1 MMIQSTN
8 SANSYYSGGF
18 GPSSAPQG
26 VSTGCG
32 GGDGFSPSAEILEE
46 LALVYRMAGG
56 GRHHQ
61 PNEELCNLLG
71 LTPVQSSN
79 GGWQLEGSGLAAD
92 PTSSSNQQQSPNQ
105 QQMPN
110 GLVPVETNNGQ
121 WSLKGTGLVG
131 PSSPNG
137 NNTQQ
142 LPNGLVPVKMN
153 NGQWELEGTGL
164 AG

>member
-1 MMIQSTN
+1 
-8 SANSYYSGGF
+8 
-18 GPSSAPQG
+18 
-26 VSTGCG
+26 
-32 GGDGFSPSAEILEE
+32 
-46 LALVYRMAGG
+46 
-56 GRHHQ
+56 
-61 PNEELCNLLG
+61 
-71 LTPVQSSN
+71 
-79 GGWQLEGSGLAAD
+79 
-92 PTSSSNQQQSPNQ
+92 
-105 QQMPN
+105 MPN